1 MEEEAG
7 GELDGR
13 LVDRAKVESCLDAV
27 RGRGRAQMGSLLY
40 PQACFVSTA
49 GGTDAVCSVST
60 GLFCIYGWVIAKVFH
75 SGVIGF

>member
-13 LVDRAKVESCLDAV
+13 LVDRARVESCLDAV
-27 RGRGRAQMGSLLY
+27 RGGA
-40 PQACFVSTA
+40 STD
-49 GGTDAVCSVST
+49 GVCSVST
-60 GLFCIYGWVIAKVFH
+60 GLFCIYGWVIAKAFH